1 MRFAQQK
8 KIPDRSMSVSEQSG
22 SLIRHELDRLLASD
36 LLRRSPSHLRLL
48 RYLVERSLANDHGA
62 LREMS
67 IGIEVFN
74 RNPATFDPKND
85 PIVRVNVSRLR
96 ERLAKHYAM
105 FDAPPQVRIELPKG
119 HYVPTFVEL
128 GAKQLAAPR
137 FLVLPFVSEGRDDAL
152 ATLLFESTI
161 GELQSMLQVLV
172 LGSRSARAVA
182 DDEPLDSARRVNAQA
197 VLSARWVRVDD
208 AHHVHTMLLS
218 APYGHMIASKRY
230 ERTADETDAA
240 FVDRL
245 SRKIREDCLKA
256 LADLLPGEYVLP
268 PERKGFSGVPSE
280 AADAF
285 VQSRR
290 ATALGTAE
298 GHREARSLLELAISA
313 APGFAMAHAY
323 LAATM
328 GNLSMYEQV
337 TPEEA
342 WRVGSAASA
351 RALQLDPLE
360 PGAYLN
366 LAADKVFY
374 EYDFAAAQSLLL
386 TAKKLAPRH
395 PGVHMLAGTVAS
407 YSGEIDEALGHFDAA
422 QEVDPLFP
430 AIRSNRG
437 VALYFAGRYDD
448 ANRVFL
454 ALLTDYPQRISTR
467 LSLAS
472 SLTLCGAFEA
482 ARNEL
487 NAVIEH
493 DPDDASARIAL
504 AIVNARDGDKRQAKK
519 IVTSV
524 RVGGAIER
532 TNPSSLAAV
541 YAQLGE
547 LEAAIKWLT
556 RAAEAHEGG
565 FAEAQVDPLL
575 APLCEVAAFHT
586 LLAKYGLVAK
596 QAIAQG

>member
-1 MRFAQQK
+1 M
-8 KIPDRSMSVSEQSG
+8 SEQSG

-48 RYLVERSLANDHGA
+48 RYLVERSLAKDEGA

-74 RNPATFDPKND
+74 RNPATFDPKTD

-119 HYVPTFVEL
+119 HYVPTFVAL

-161 GELQSMLQVLV
+161 GELQSVLQVLV

-208 AHHVHTMLLS
+208 THHVHTMLLS
-218 APYGHMIASKRY
+218 APYGHMMASKRY
-230 ERTADETDAA
+230 ERLLDEADAA

-245 SRKIREDCLKA
+245 SRQIREDCLKA

-268 PERKGFSGVPSE
+268 AQRKGFAGVPSE
-280 AADAF
+280 AANAF

-298 GHREARSLLELAISA
+298 GHREARGLLEQAIAA
-313 APGFAMAHAY
+313 APDFAMAHAY

-342 WRVGSAASA
+342 WRVGSAASE

-360 PGAYLN
+360 PSAYLN
-366 LAADKVFY
+366 LAADKIFY
-374 EYDFAAAQSLLL
+374 EYDFTAAQSLLL

-395 PGVHMLAGTVAS
+395 PGVHMLCGTLAS
-407 YSGEIDEALGHFDAA
+407 YEGKIDQALGHFDAA
-422 QEVDPLFP
+422 HELDPLFP
-430 AIRSNRG
+430 AIRSNQG
-437 VALYFAGRYDD
+437 VALYFSGRLDD

-454 ALLTDYPQRISTR
+454 ELLTHYPQRISTR

-472 SLTLCGAFEA
+472 SLTLCGALEA
-482 ARNEL
+482 ARGEL

-493 DPDDASARIAL
+493 DPEDASARLEL
-504 AIVNARDGDKRQAKK
+504 AILNAREGDLRQAKK

-524 RVGGAIER
+524 RVGGEIER

-547 LEAAIKWLT
+547 LEEAMKWLT
-556 RAAEAHEGG
+556 LAAESHEGG
-565 FAEAQVDPLL
+565 FAEAQVNPQLAPLL
-575 APLCEVAAFHT
+575 AVDGFHA
-586 LLAKYGLVAK
+586 LLARYGLVAK
-596 QAIAQG
+596 QTLMAA